1 MCIYICDL
9 ICVYTCDLICVYIY
23 ILCIRAVLCLFIAV
37 RFIDAIQHPAAIPQ
51 WPQDTGIII
60 CYPFIH
66 CYSYLQLFERCG
78 ATRQSRKGN
87 DVCVCIYKMYPFII
101 IRIYSCTIYSGDA
114 VSSDKCTRA
123 IICIC
128 KYTYIYIYI

>member
-51 WPQDTGIII
+51 WQQDTGIII

-66 CYSYLQLFERCG
+66 CYFYLQLFERCG

-87 DVCVCIYKMYPFII
+87 HVCVCIYISCIRSLLFVFIAVRF
-101 IRIYSCTIYSGDA
+101 IRAMQCHPTNAPGL
-114 VSSDKCTRA
+114 
-123 IICIC
+123 
-128 KYTYIYIYI
+128 